1 MAGGKIKREK
11 PHRGGTP
18 ASANPHYQGGIPFH
32 KSKGQHILKNPLL
45 IDTIIE
51 KSGIKSTDII
61 LEIGPGTGNL
71 TKKLLEAGKS
81 VIAVEL
87 DPRMV
92 LELQRRFQGTAF
104 SNRLKVIQG
113 DVLKCDLPYFDICV
127 ANIPYQ
133 ISSPLTFKLLAHRP
147 LFRCAVIMFQR
158 EFAMRLVAKPGD
170 TLYCRLSVNTQ
181 LLSRVSH
188 LLKVGK
194 NNFRPPP
201 KVDSSVVRIEPRKP
215 QPSVSFKE
223 WDGLVRICFNRKNK
237 TLGSIFR
244 QKSVLS
250 ILEKNY
256 KTLQALQLSQNGS
269 LEDTEIA
276 MDVSTLGN
284 AGEEL
289 SMEIDDERDE
299 EEMEVEEGDMRTSD
313 FKDKVLGVL
322 KQGGFEE
329 KRSSKLSQEDFM
341 YLLSVFNKAGIH
353 FS

>member
-1 MAGGKIKREK
+1 MAGGKMKKDK
-11 PHRGGTP
+11 PQRGSSAAGA
-18 ASANPHYQGGIPFH
+18 ASNPHFQGGISFH

-45 IDTIIE
+45 VDSIVQ
-51 KSGIKSTDII
+51 KAGIKSTDVI

-92 LELQRRFQGTAF
+92 LELQRRFQGTPL

-147 LFRCAVIMFQR
+147 LFRAAVIMFQR
-158 EFAMRLVAKPGD
+158 EFAMRLVAQPGD
-170 TLYCRLSVNTQ
+170 SLYCRLSVNTQ
-181 LLSRVSH
+181 LLARVSH

-201 KVDSSVVRIEPRKP
+201 KVDSSVVRIEPRGP
-215 QPSVSFKE
+215 LAPVNFKE

-237 TLGSIFR
+237 TIGSIFR

-256 KTLQALQLSQNGS
+256 RTLQALQL
-269 LEDTEIA
+269 TEKA
-276 MDVSTLGN
+276 PSDDMEMALDVSTLGD
-284 AGEEL
+284 L
-289 SMEIDDERDE
+289 SMDDDGNDDDDM
-299 EEMEVEEGDMRTSD
+299 EMDDGDAKRAD
-313 FKDKVLGVL
+313 FKEKVLAVL
-322 KQGGFEE
+322 KEGKFEE
-329 KRSSKLSQEDFM
+329 KRSSKLAQADFM
-341 YLLSVFNKAGIH
+341 HLLSLFNKAGIH